1 MACRKTARRVGGTK
15 KRAQRATSNVFAMFD
30 QDQIQEFKEAFN
42 MIDQNRDGFIDH
54 DDLKDMLASLGKD
67 VSDDYLDNMMNDA
80 PGPINFTMFLTL
92 FGERLQGTDPE
103 EVIRNA
109 FGCFDEENAGSL
121 PEDYLRDILM
131 TMGERFSRDEVDD
144 LFKEA
149 PIKNGQ
155 FNYVEFTRILKHGAK
170 DD

>member
-1 MACRKTARRVGGTK
+1 
-15 KRAQRATSNVFAMFD
+15 
-30 QDQIQEFKEAFN
+30 
-42 MIDQNRDGFIDH
+42 
-54 DDLKDMLASLGKD
+54 ML
-67 VSDDYLDNMMNDA
+67 
-80 PGPINFTMFLTL
+80 
-92 FGERLQGTDPE
+92 
-103 EVIRNA
+103 
-109 FGCFDEENAGSL
+109 AGSL

-131 TMGERFSRDEVDD
+131 TMGERFSRDDVDD

>member
-1 MACRKTARRVGGTK
+1 MESGVELQNGKEPYQQFHTK
-15 KRAQRATSNVFAMFD
+15 S
-30 QDQIQEFKEAFN
+30 
-42 MIDQNRDGFIDH
+42 QNPKKLCH
-54 DDLKDMLASLGKD
+54 NSYYSLL
-67 VSDDYLDNMMNDA
+67 SL
-80 PGPINFTMFLTL
+80 
-92 FGERLQGTDPE
+92 
-103 EVIRNA
+103 
-109 FGCFDEENAGSL
+109 AGSL

>member
-1 MACRKTARRVGGTK
+1 M
-15 KRAQRATSNVFAMFD
+15 SHSPSHNSY
-30 QDQIQEFKEAFN
+30 
-42 MIDQNRDGFIDH
+42 
-54 DDLKDMLASLGKD
+54 SLL
-67 VSDDYLDNMMNDA
+67 SL
-80 PGPINFTMFLTL
+80 
-92 FGERLQGTDPE
+92 
-103 EVIRNA
+103 
-109 FGCFDEENAGSL
+109 AGSL

>member
-1 MACRKTARRVGGTK
+1 MMHFAPKCPKQVPSTKFILLARSLYRT
-15 KRAQRATSNVFAMFD
+15 T
-30 QDQIQEFKEAFN
+30 KEAIYLRDTSAFFARSGDG
-42 MIDQNRDGFIDH
+42 MKSGVELQKGKEPYQQFHTKSQNPENPCVSPSH
-54 DDLKDMLASLGKD
+54 NSYSLL
-67 VSDDYLDNMMNDA
+67 SL
-80 PGPINFTMFLTL
+80 
-92 FGERLQGTDPE
+92 
-103 EVIRNA
+103 
-109 FGCFDEENAGSL
+109 AGSL

>member
-1 MACRKTARRVGGTK
+1 MS
-15 KRAQRATSNVFAMFD
+15 QLSLLSLFA
-30 QDQIQEFKEAFN
+30 
-42 MIDQNRDGFIDH
+42 
-54 DDLKDMLASLGKD
+54 
-67 VSDDYLDNMMNDA
+67 
-80 PGPINFTMFLTL
+80 
-92 FGERLQGTDPE
+92 
-103 EVIRNA
+103 
-109 FGCFDEENAGSL
+109 GCL